1 MKIAGLKPRQAVDE
15 VSFKVIELGEE
26 RTTSGGN
33 RVVEALVGD
42 ETGVVKFT
50 LWNAEISMVEVGK
63 TYSLKNGYVTLFR
76 GSMRLTIGR
85 NGELNLSDSEI
96 EDVNLEN
103 NMSEKKYLENFNR
116 QRFRGKGGFR
126 RSRTGY
132 M

>member
-1 MKIAGLKPRQAVDE
+1 MKIEELKPRQAVDE
-15 VSFKVIELGEE
+15 VTFKVLELGEE

-50 LWNAEISMVEVGK
+50 LWNAEISMLEVGK

-85 NGELNLSDSEI
+85 NGELDMSESEI
-96 EDVNLEN
+96 EEVNRAN
-103 NMSEKKYLENFNR
+103 DMSEKKFIEDFNR
-116 QRFRGKGGFR
+116 QGFRGRRRFRG
-126 RSRTGY
+126 
-132 M
+132 

>member
-1 MKIAGLKPRQAVDE
+1 MKIVELKPRQAVDE
-15 VSFKVIELGEE
+15 ITFKVLELGEE

-50 LWNAEISMVEVGK
+50 LWNAEISMMEVGK

-85 NGELNLSDSEI
+85 NGELDLSELEI
-96 EDVNLEN
+96 VEVNRDN
-103 NMSEKKYLENFNR
+103 DMSEKKFIEDFNR
-116 QRFRGKGGFR
+116 PNFRRRRFRG
-126 RSRTGY
+126 
-132 M
+132 

>member
-1 MKIAGLKPRQAVDE
+1 MKIVELKPRQAVDE
-15 VSFKVIELGEE
+15 ITFKVLELGEE

-50 LWNAEISMVEVGK
+50 LWNAEISMMEIGK

-85 NGELNLSDSEI
+85 NGELNLSELEI
-96 EDVNLEN
+96 EEVNRDN
-103 NMSEKKYLENFNR
+103 DMSEKRFIEDYNRPNFR
-116 QRFRGKGGFR
+116 RRRFRG
-126 RSRTGY
+126 
-132 M
+132 

>member
-1 MKIAGLKPRQAVDE
+1 MKIEELKPRQAVDE
-15 VSFKVIELGEE
+15 VTFKVLELGEE

-50 LWNAEISMVEVGK
+50 LWNAEISMLEVGK

-85 NGELNLSDSEI
+85 NGELDMSESEI
-96 EDVNLEN
+96 EEVNRAN
-103 NMSEKKYLENFNR
+103 DMSEKKFMEDFNR
-116 QRFRGKGGFR
+116 QGFRGRRRFRG
-126 RSRTGY
+126 
-132 M
+132 

>member
-1 MKIAGLKPRQAVDE
+1 MKIEELKPRQAVDE
-15 VSFKVIELGEE
+15 VTFKVLELGEE

-50 LWNAEISMVEVGK
+50 LWNAEISMLEVGK

-85 NGELNLSDSEI
+85 NGELDMSESEI
-96 EDVNLEN
+96 EEVNRAN
-103 NMSEKKYLENFNR
+103 DMSEKKFVEDFNR
-116 QRFRGKGGFR
+116 QGFRGRRRFRG
-126 RSRTGY
+126 
-132 M
+132 